1 MMYQKYLVT
10 GAMAPVGR
18 LVVQMLLSEG
28 CQVRVLVPPE
38 TDYSLLRGMGAEI
51 SEGEIFDKD
60 SLKEFFTVEDPRKS
74 AIIHTEEILS
84 ISNNKNMDMR
94 RINVAGCQNVVD
106 MAMRSKIGR
115 FVYLGSA
122 YSLDPDSALSGGK
135 VEFDRTKVD
144 GDYAATKA
152 EASAYIME
160 KITFNKFNASLL
172 LPTFIIGPGFPED
185 YDMNRILKK
194 YLENKVST
202 ISGGHAFVDVR
213 NVATA
218 LVAVCENGETGGT
231 YILNGEY
238 KSSQEFFAEVAQASG
253 AEQVKEMPK
262 WTQSKSMDKL
272 VSTFCRITKKDN
284 PKEVYALFM
293 NNPDANY
300 ESTVDGILP
309 DSEVRKVHDS
319 LVDVLTR
326 PGNDVRPDRVPDLEK
341 AAAQAEAAK
350 AEAIARGEVPK
361 EEPKEVSKVSEA
373 VMKRAEESAARAALS
388 GEDAE
393 KRAAA
398 AAAARERVQAKIE
411 AAKLKA
417 EAAAEAAKAEMAAK
431 AEAEAKAAEEAK
443 VQPKAEP
450 AAPAAKATAEAPAP
464 EAAPVVPAEPARPAS
479 PFSKI
484 SVADMMAEAQAK
496 KEAEKAAAAAAPA
509 AVAEPE
515 PVAEEPA
522 VEDVVDDIINE
533 VIETP
538 APAPVAQTAEAVAEE
553 AMDKAEEDFGEFV
566 DASAVAK
573 VAETVEEKVEEAVEA
588 APEAAAE
595 AADKVEEKIEKK
607 AEEKD
612 PEADSG
618 NKPLWERISADD
630 ITEEEIFGEDT
641 F

>member
-1 MMYQKYLVT
+1 MMYSKYLVT
-10 GAMAPVGR
+10 GAKDPVGR
-18 LVVQMLLSEG
+18 LVVQMLLAEG
-28 CQVRVLVPPE
+28 CSVRVLVPPE
-38 TDYSLLRGMGAEI
+38 SDSSLLRGMGAEI

-106 MAMRSKIGR
+106 MAMRTKIGR
-115 FVYLGSA
+115 FVYMGSA
-122 YSLDPDSALSGGK
+122 YALDPETALSGGK

-172 LPTFIIGPGFPED
+172 LPTFIIGPGFSED
-185 YDMNRILKK
+185 YDMNKILKK

-202 ISGGHAFVDVR
+202 VSGGHAFVDVR
-213 NVATA
+213 NVASA
-218 LVAVCENGETGGT
+218 LVAVCENGEPGGT

-238 KSSQEFFAEVAQASG
+238 KSSQEFFAEVSKASG

-262 WTQSKSMDKL
+262 WTQSRSMDKL

-293 NNPDANY
+293 NNPDTNY
-300 ESTVDGILP
+300 ESTVEGILP

-319 LVDVLTR
+319 LVDVLSR
-326 PGNDVRPDRVPDLEK
+326 PGNDVRPDRIDLEK
-341 AAAQAEAAK
+341 SAAAAEAAK
-350 AEAIARGEVPK
+350 AAKSV
-361 EEPKEVSKVSEA
+361 EEKPEESKVSEA

-417 EAAAEAAKAEMAAK
+417 EAAAAAAKAEMAEKAEKQK
-431 AEAEAKAAEEAK
+431 AEAEGK
-443 VQPKAEP
+443 VPENQ
-450 AAPAAKATAEAPAP
+450 AAK
-464 EAAPVVPAEPARPAS
+464 
-479 PFSKI
+479 
-484 SVADMMAEAQAK
+484 
-496 KEAEKAAAAAAPA
+496 AAAPA
-509 AVAEPE
+509 PASEVKVEEKKEPE
-515 PVAEEPA
+515 SLISKFSVADALAQAQAKREVEKAAPA
-522 VEDVVDDIINE
+522 
-533 VIETP
+533 P
-538 APAPVAQTAEAVAEE
+538 APAPVVAPAPAPVEKTESDSAADDFAEFMDPSLVEKAKAAE
-553 AMDKAEEDFGEFV
+553 MV
-566 DASAVAK
+566 DDIIDEVI
-573 VAETVEEKVEEAVEA
+573 A
-588 APEAAAE
+588 APKPVQAAPAPAP
-595 AADKVEEKIEKK
+595 AAD
-607 AEEKD
+607 A
-612 PEADSG
+612 
-618 NKPLWERISADD
+618 NKPLWERVSADD
-630 ITEEEIFGEDT
+630 ISEEEILGTNPFQDEEPN
-641 F
+641 